1 MTNLEI
7 EDTTAFASGLY
18 QDVQLV
24 AEYMKNR
31 SPLIEDVFCKPDT
44 GYRDACMKT
53 LWLRARAWM
62 QSLEVLNHA
71 KHVQAISVA
80 NRALLEITVDLVLLH
95 HDKTNSS
102 GWKMF
107 QWGMSERMRAA
118 EQTVAFYKESGMA
131 IPEKYHALEDL
142 YLNEKRIVDDY
153 RMKLW
158 PNTRNP
164 QKAVHPARWTGS
176 SDLSVDIKEADRIY
190 GPEIE
195 ADLGVTLLEYYRT
208 EYRKMN
214 WQIHSGIAGIWNFEA
229 RAFELIAGM
238 SLKWSADFGML
249 CTKVALKDFGFYQA
263 VEGLSKEWDAVK
275 SRRAVVF
282 AEAQKKLTKLDD
294 PLKQASDYVL
304 DKNADLYKRLA

>member
-1 MTNLEI
+1 MTSLEI
-7 EDTTAFASGLY
+7 ENTTAFATGLF
-18 QDVQLV
+18 QGVQVV

-31 SPLIEDVFCKPDT
+31 SSLIEDVFCKPDT
-44 GYRDACMKT
+44 GYRDACMKG
-53 LWLRARAWM
+53 LWFRARAWM

-80 NRALLEITVDLVLLH
+80 NRALLEITVDMVLLH

-118 EQTVAFYKESGMA
+118 EQTVKFYEEQGTA
-131 IPEKYHALEDL
+131 VPEKYKALENFF
-142 YLNEKRIVDDY
+142 LNEKTIVDDY
-153 RMKLW
+153 RIKLW

-176 SDLSVDIKEADRIY
+176 SDLSVDIKEADRLY
-190 GPEIE
+190 GRQTK
-195 ADLGVTLLEYYRT
+195 ADLGLTLQEYYRT

-229 RAFELIAGM
+229 PAFELIAGM
-238 SLKWSADFGML
+238 SLKWAADFGML
-249 CTKVALKDFGFYQA
+249 CTKVALMDFGYHHA
-263 VEGLSKEWDAVK
+263 VEGLSKEWEAVK
-275 SRRAVVF
+275 SRREFVF
-282 AEAQKKLTKLDD
+282 AETQNRLTKLED

-304 DKNADLYKRLA
+304 DENADLYKRLA